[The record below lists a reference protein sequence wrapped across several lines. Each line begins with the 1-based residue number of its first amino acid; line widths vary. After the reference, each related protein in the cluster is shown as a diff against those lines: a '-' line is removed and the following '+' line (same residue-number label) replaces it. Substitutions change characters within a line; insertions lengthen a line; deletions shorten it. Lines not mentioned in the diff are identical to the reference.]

1 MKFTTTFLMALS
13 LGMLS
18 LGCGDGTESAV
29 DPAGPDPA
37 LMGPST
43 DGDAVSGSTDEAND
57 PDEGGDA
64 APEGGDAKP
73 EGGDAKPEG
82 GDAKPEGDDAKPEG
96 DDAKPAPAPEP
107 EKKG

>member
-18 LGCGDGTESAV
+18 LGCGDGATESAI

-82 GDAKPEGDDAKPEG
+82 GDAKPEGDDAKP
-96 DDAKPAPAPEP
+96 APAPEP

>member
-1 MKFTTTFLMALS
+1 MKFATTFLMALS

-18 LGCGDGTESAV
+18 LGCGDGGTESTI

-43 DGDAVSGSTDEAND
+43 DGEGITGSTDEANTKPGEIEID
-57 PDEGGDA
+57 DAKPDEAGDAKPDEGGDA
-64 APEGGDAKP
+64 KPDEAADAKP
-73 EGGDAKPEG
+73 DEA
-82 GDAKPEGDDAKPEG
+82 A
-96 DDAKPAPAPEP
+96 DAKPAP